1 MSKYDLVYLG
11 QKATELGFVCDTLEK
26 VYRLAEI
33 LEYINTEPLLKN
45 SLALKGGTAI
55 NLTMFNLPRL
65 SVDIDLDYLVTD
77 SRAEMLSNR
86 ERINTKIEQFM
97 AMQGY
102 TKSPKTKTHTAWIP
116 GYTVISMLQVTET
129 ISMLKSTTP
138 LEHIFFRQRSVPS

>member
-1 MSKYDLVYLG
+1 LSKYDLVYLG
-11 QKATELGFVCDTLEK
+11 QKATELGFVRDTLEK

-102 TKSPKTKTHTAWIP
+102 TKSPKRRPPTA
-116 GYTVISMLQVTET
+116 
-129 ISMLKSTTP
+129 
-138 LEHIFFRQRSVPS
+138 

>member
-11 QKATELGFVCDTLEK
+11 QKATELGFVRDTLEK

-65 SVDIDLDYLVTD
+65 
-77 SRAEMLSNR
+77 
-86 ERINTKIEQFM
+86 
-97 AMQGY
+97 
-102 TKSPKTKTHTAWIP
+102 
-116 GYTVISMLQVTET
+116 
-129 ISMLKSTTP
+129 
-138 LEHIFFRQRSVPS
+138 